1 MKRRQVSELGLKNE
15 EQELVRL
22 VGKFARDFA
31 ELPQL
36 HPADMSEVAFRVHHL
51 ARIVC
56 IRAAQRAHPEL
67 VPNRSGTSI

>member
-1 MKRRQVSELGLKNE
+1 MSDLGLKNE

-36 HPADMSEVAFRVHHL
+36 HPADMSEV
-51 ARIVC
+51 
-56 IRAAQRAHPEL
+56 EL
-67 VPNRSGTSI
+67 VNLVRLTPNQVQS